1 MNQKNQD
8 STRREA
14 EQSAGKPIRERRPGA
29 VQPPKSP
36 YGYATEEES
45 SRDPYGTHD
54 HKGAVHHPYGDPPY
68 GPVGRF
74 ESDEADSADEPA
86 EDE

>member
-1 MNQKNQD
+1 MNQNNQD
-8 STRREA
+8 STRRED
-14 EQSAGKPIRERRPGA
+14 EQPAGKPTRDPHTGSIH
-29 VQPPKSP
+29 PPKSP

-45 SRDPYGTHD
+45 ARDPYGTHD

-68 GPVGRF
+68 GPIGRF
-74 ESDEADSADEPA
+74 ESDTVDSGEEPA